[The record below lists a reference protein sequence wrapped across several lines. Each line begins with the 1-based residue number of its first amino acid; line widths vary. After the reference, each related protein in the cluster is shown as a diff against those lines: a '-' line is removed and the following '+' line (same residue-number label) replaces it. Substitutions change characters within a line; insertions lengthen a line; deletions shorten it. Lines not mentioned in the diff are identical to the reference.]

1 MAVAV
6 KEVSPEATGAVV
18 SGETLMK
25 HFHSCVQEFDDH
37 FQKSRLGESHLRFR
51 EIIALGGVHQIY
63 WLMLGAGAV
72 NEAKEVAT
80 GGSRMSIATGRGGAS
95 SADMA

>member
-80 GGSRMSIATGRGGAS
+80 WWEQNEYRHRQGRCI
-95 SADMA
+95 

>member
-51 EIIALGGVHQIY
+51 EIMALLHNSK
-63 WLMLGAGAV
+63 AGQQSLRRRFRSV
-72 NEAKEVAT
+72 DLLSYRHT
-80 GGSRMSIATGRGGAS
+80 
-95 SADMA
+95 